1 MKEAFI
7 IYLQTKKQKAERLEK
22 DAVRSVKQL
31 VKEPCV
37 LA

>member
-1 MKEAFI
+1 MKKAFI
-7 IYLQTKKQKAERLEK
+7 IYLQTKKQKSQRLQK